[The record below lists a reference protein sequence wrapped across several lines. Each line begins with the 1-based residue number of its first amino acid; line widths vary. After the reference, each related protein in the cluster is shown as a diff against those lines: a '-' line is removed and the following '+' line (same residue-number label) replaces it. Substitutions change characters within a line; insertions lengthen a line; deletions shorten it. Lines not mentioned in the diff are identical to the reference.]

1 MDDRTPGIRLRP
13 SIWRRLDAAARRA
26 FPTAC
31 TALLMLVLATPLG
44 LPEQG
49 VLLPAV
55 GLACVFFWSVFRP
68 ASMTPPMVF
77 ALGLLLDLLAYLPLG
92 VGVLSLLGVHGV
104 TAQARRFLIRH
115 GFVLI
120 WFSFLV
126 IATAAAILG
135 WVLSSLLTLRLLPF
149 APVLFQGALAAA
161 LYPAI
166 ATLFARAHANFADPE
181 QA

>member
-1 MDDRTPGIRLRP
+1 MDDRTPGIRLRL
-13 SIWRRLDAAARRA
+13 SVWRRLDVAARRA
-26 FPTAC
+26 FPSAC
-31 TALLMLVLATPLG
+31 TALLMLLLAAPLG
-44 LPEQG
+44 LPEQRA
-49 VLLPAV
+49 LLPALT
-55 GLACVFFWSVFRP
+55 LACVFFWSLFRP

-104 TAQARRFLIRH
+104 TIQARRFLTRH

-120 WFSFLV
+120 WLSFLL
-126 IATAAAILG
+126 IALAVSALG
-135 WVLSSLLTLRLLPF
+135 WLLSSLLTLRLLPF
-149 APVLFQGALAAA
+149 APAMFQSALAAA

-166 ATLFARAHANFADPE
+166 APLCARAHASIADPE